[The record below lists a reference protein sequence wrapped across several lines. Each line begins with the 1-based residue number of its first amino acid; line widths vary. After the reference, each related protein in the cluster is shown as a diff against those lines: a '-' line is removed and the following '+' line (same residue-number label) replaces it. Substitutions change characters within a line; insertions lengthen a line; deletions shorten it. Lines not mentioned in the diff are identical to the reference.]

1 MRQRSEFPAIG
12 VSHMKIVAPESAL
25 GVIAVDGEPLLIER
39 QCQIGRCGNGATV
52 NRDIAPRRRKRRIR
66 RRFPRCS
73 ERSAVYII
81 TRFDTDQQ
89 NLPSVKLGQTLDR
102 TPPAFAIQI
111 REWHRKVENVQQ
123 RQPCEQ
129 GSHNRIP

>member
-1 MRQRSEFPAIG
+1 MRKSLRFPTIG
-12 VSHMKIVAPESAL
+12 VRHMKIEAPESAF
-25 GVIAVDGEPLLIER
+25 GVIAVDGEPILIER
-39 QCQIGRCGNGATV
+39 QRQMGRCGNGATV

-81 TRFDTDQQ
+81 TRFDADQQ

-102 TPPAFAIQI
+102 TPPAFAI
-111 REWHRKVENVQQ
+111 
-123 RQPCEQ
+123 
-129 GSHNRIP
+129 